1 MSRSNITKGDLYDI
15 SDLIIF
21 NYESLQTFFN
31 KGYSLSN
38 EQFDELM
45 AKKDTIPK
53 EKLEFDFFESIS
65 FDRLF
70 IISSVIIIHSNF
82 EVLLKKICEK
92 CFESKGKYFSSPH
105 NNIIETCKTKLDQE
119 LNLIDSEAELR
130 WSKISAYTKVRNS
143 IVHNNCQIKNQCDFD
158 IISALEYLTVDE
170 NKIIS
175 KIEPEYIKNKLNDWC
190 EILLFYNNKII
201 S

>member
-15 SDLIIF
+15 SHLIMY
-21 NYESLQTFFN
+21 NYESLQTFFK

-38 EQFDELM
+38 EKFDELM
-45 AKKDTIPK
+45 AKKDAIPK
-53 EKLEFDFFESIS
+53 EKLEYDFFEFLS
-65 FDRLF
+65 FDKLF

-92 CFESKGKYFSSPH
+92 CFESKGKNFSSPH
-105 NNIIETCKTKLDQE
+105 NNIIETCKIKLDSE
-119 LNLIDSEAELR
+119 LNLISSESELR
-130 WSKISAYTKVRNS
+130 WSKIRAYTKVRNS
-143 IVHNNCQIKNQCDFD
+143 IVHNNCQIEKQNDFD
-158 IISALEYLTVDE
+158 IVSALEHLTVDE

-175 KIEPEYIKNKLNDWC
+175 KIEPEYIKNKLNDC
-190 EILLFYNNKII
+190 CDILLFYNNKII